1 VSYPVQ
7 RAAAAIYTPEG
18 RQQAKRLVDGYLAN
32 ADVIRDAMQALGFT
46 CFGGRH
52 SPYIW
57 VDCRRPS
64 WEFFDLLLDRAGV
77 VCTPGAGFGRCGE
90 GYARISAFNSPQNV
104 QAAMTRIREALGE
117 G

>member
-1 VSYPVQ
+1 
-7 RAAAAIYTPEG
+7 
-18 RQQAKRLVDGYLAN
+18 
-32 ADVIRDAMQALGFT
+32 
-46 CFGGRH
+46 
-52 SPYIW
+52 

-90 GYARISAFNSPQNV
+90 GYARISAFNSPENV